1 MKVETISFKTEYA
14 EKWGVECAIL
24 IQGIQLGLS
33 INQNKTS
40 HNKFGKVWM
49 YNSVKDWHT
58 TYPFMSE
65 STIKRSLDK
74 LRQLKIIEA
83 KQLDSNPMNKTMW
96 YTLNQSI
103 ISKLTN
109 PLVQNDQMEDVK
121 LNKSNSSN
129 CTTQNSIKQT
139 VLNNN
144 INQTVT
150 KGNESFSLDEAFE
163 QCWKA
168 YSSAASRQV
177 GSKKD
182 AAAKFKRLKSNEIE
196 SLRLHLPKF
205 ILNHQRAKKT
215 EFLPNFVTY
224 LNQRRFEDEKLP
236 YPDKVA
242 EFENNL
248 NNWYKE

>member
-1 MKVETISFKTEYA
+1 
-14 EKWGVECAIL
+14 
-24 IQGIQLGLS
+24 
-33 INQNKTS
+33 
-40 HNKFGKVWM
+40 
-49 YNSVKDWHT
+49 
-58 TYPFMSE
+58 
-65 STIKRSLDK
+65 
-74 LRQLKIIEA
+74 
-83 KQLDSNPMNKTMW
+83 
-96 YTLNQSI
+96 
-103 ISKLTN
+103 
-109 PLVQNDQMEDVK
+109 
-121 LNKSNSSN
+121 
-129 CTTQNSIKQT
+129 
-139 VLNNN
+139 
-144 INQTVT
+144 
-150 KGNESFSLDEAFE
+150 LDEAFE

-224 LNQRRFEDEKLP
+224 LNQRRFEDEKMP